1 MTVAGGPLDG
11 EAIVLAAAKASVS
24 GERLPGLV
32 DRVQA
37 HLADRR
43 ERYDRCY
50 ECVFED
56 DAQAVYFVENGHWA
70 DLGEALELDDREWE
84 AVRRAH
90 CEHLGRLGDE
100 LGRREEFDAALEVRE
115 PVVVGT

>member
-1 MTVAGGPLDG
+1 MAGGPLDG

-37 HLADRR
+37 HLATRR
-43 ERYDRCY
+43 ETYDRQY
-50 ECVFED
+50 ECVHED
-56 DAQAVYFVENGHWA
+56 DTQAAYLVEHGHWA
-70 DLGEALELDDREWE
+70 TLGDELDLDDREWQ

-90 CEHLGRLGDE
+90 REHLGRLGTRLD
-100 LGRREEFDAALEVRE
+100 RAEEFDSALEVRE
-115 PVVVGT
+115 PVVVGR

>member
-1 MTVAGGPLDG
+1 MAGGPLDG

-37 HLADRR
+37 HLGARR
-43 ERYDRCY
+43 ETYDRQY
-50 ECVFED
+50 ECVHED
-56 DAQAVYFVENGHWA
+56 DAQAVYLVQHGHWA
-70 DLGEALELDDREWE
+70 DIGAELDLEDREWE

-90 CEHLGRLGDE
+90 REHLGRLGSE
-100 LGRREEFDAALEVRE
+100 LDRREEFDSALEVRE